1 MWGEN
6 KEVNKLHKIGL
17 IILKLI
23 PMLLAF
29 VYFINTVLSYYNI
42 DTTLLSYIG
51 GMSLIPLVF
60 LYLASYMF
68 RFCSYHRMFLH
79 YILITDIIN
88 IYDYYIGIPLNI
100 LSLISLHMIFLC
112 IAMFLTLYLYMT
124 KGKHKR

>member
-42 DTTLLSYIG
+42 DTTLLSYVG
-51 GMSLIPLVF
+51 GMSLIPLLF
-60 LYLASYMF
+60 LYISSYVF
-68 RFCSYHRMFLH
+68 RFCSYHRVFLH

-88 IYDYYIGIPLNI
+88 IYDYYIGIPIKVLELLNI
-100 LSLISLHMIFLC
+100 HMIITC
-112 IAMFLTLYLYMT
+112 ITMFLALYLYI
-124 KGKHKR
+124 HRDKRKR